1 MPRTARQ
8 PDLDPGLADV
18 FGAAAGSLGT
28 FVMRN
33 PLVVGG
39 AAAFAVTLFYVS
51 VNAVW
56 YQPRAHGA
64 PLFATRD
71 FSGYR
76 APAPADP
83 VFQESRSR
91 IVIRDEAPVQPQA
104 ERPAGDPDL
113 ARVQSV
119 LAGLK
124 LYEGAVDGLNGPKTR
139 EAVMTYQRIIGLP
152 PTGEVSPQLLAQLDG
167 RRLAAAPVPDN
178 VSLEPT
184 GAVPAP
190 TPRPAALSSDD
201 PEPVPAPA
209 GVDAKGPA
217 ADERIRRVQAGLRS
231 FGNDQIVIDG
241 LTGSRTRSAIL
252 EFQALFGLPETGEAD
267 DAVVAKMKE
276 IGLIN

>member
-1 MPRTARQ
+1 MTRTARQ

-18 FGAAAGSLGT
+18 LGAAAGSLGAL
-28 FVMRN
+28 VLRN
-33 PLVVGG
+33 PVIVGG
-39 AAAFAVTLFYVS
+39 AVAFAVTLFYVS
-51 VNAVW
+51 ANAVW

-91 IVIRDEAPVQPQA
+91 IVIRDEATVERPA
-104 ERPAGDPDL
+104 ERPVGDPDL

-124 LYEGAVDGLNGPKTR
+124 LYDGAVDGLNGPKTR

-167 RRLAAAPVPDN
+167 RTVVAAAPLPDN

-190 TPRPAALSSDD
+190 TPRPAALAGNEAAPA
-201 PEPVPAPA
+201 PEPAVMSP
-209 GVDAKGPA
+209 PA
-217 ADERIRRVQAGLRS
+217 ASERIRRVQAGLRS
-231 FGNDQIVIDG
+231 FGNDQLVIDG
-241 LTGSRTRSAIL
+241 LSGSRTRSAIL

>member
-1 MPRTARQ
+1 MTRTARQ

-18 FGAAAGSLGT
+18 LGAAAGSLGAL
-28 FVMRN
+28 VLRN
-33 PLVVGG
+33 PVIVGG

-51 VNAVW
+51 ANAVW

-91 IVIRDEAPVQPQA
+91 IVIRDEATVERPA
-104 ERPAGDPDL
+104 ERPVGDPDL

-124 LYEGAVDGLNGPKTR
+124 LYDGAVDGLNGPKTR

-167 RRLAAAPVPDN
+167 RTVVAAAPLPDN

-190 TPRPAALSSDD
+190 TPRPAALAGNEAAPA
-201 PEPVPAPA
+201 PEPAVMSP
-209 GVDAKGPA
+209 PA
-217 ADERIRRVQAGLRS
+217 ASERIRRVQAGLRS
-231 FGNDQIVIDG
+231 FGNDQLVIDG
-241 LTGSRTRSAIL
+241 LSGSRTRSAIL

>member
-1 MPRTARQ
+1 MTRTARQ

-18 FGAAAGSLGT
+18 LGAAAGSLGAL
-28 FVMRN
+28 VLRN
-33 PLVVGG
+33 PVIVGG

-51 VNAVW
+51 ANAVW

-91 IVIRDEAPVQPQA
+91 IVIRDEATVERPA
-104 ERPAGDPDL
+104 ERPVGDPDL

-124 LYEGAVDGLNGPKTR
+124 LYDGAVDGLNGPKTR

-167 RRLAAAPVPDN
+167 RTVVAAAPLPDN

-190 TPRPAALSSDD
+190 TPRPAALAGNEAASA
-201 PEPVPAPA
+201 PEPAVMSP
-209 GVDAKGPA
+209 PA
-217 ADERIRRVQAGLRS
+217 ASERIRRVQAGLRS
-231 FGNDQIVIDG
+231 FGNDQLVIDG
-241 LTGSRTRSAIL
+241 LSGSRTRSAIL